1 MVREQRLGFVASV
14 TPDGRP
20 SVSPKGTTRLW
31 DDERLFFADIASPG
45 TVANLAANPYVE
57 VNVVDPIVR
66 KGFRFK
72 GIATVYTDGDMYDRG
87 LEMMRA
93 QGSTAS
99 RERVR
104 SIVVIDVTDAAEV
117 ISPAYDDGTPETEIT
132 RQWLDYYTELHR
144 RDDRRPHAAGHS

>member
-1 MVREQRLGFVASV
+1 MKLSPDMQRMVHEQRLGFVASV

-104 SIVVIDVTDAAEV
+104 SMA
-117 ISPAYDDGTPETEIT
+117 G
-132 RQWLDYYTELHR
+132 LLHR
-144 RDDRRPHAAGHS
+144 TTSSRRSEAACCGTFVS

>member
-1 MVREQRLGFVASV
+1 MRL
-14 TPDGRP
+14 
-20 SVSPKGTTRLW
+20 SPKGTTRLW

-72 GIATVYTDGDMYDRG
+72 GIATVYQDGDMYDRG

-93 QGSTAS
+93 QGSTAG

-104 SIVVIDVTDAAEV
+104 SIVVIDVTDAAEL